1 MVQKSGINS
10 PVEVGIISLSHYL
23 QGLENI
29 PGGCLGFLNHQQ
41 YHSHFIC
48 KIIMFQGLFEPPQL
62 PTETEVVRVH
72 QSDGVSFSI
81 CARVERGVMKLLRT
95 KGAAYLATSEV
106 SRKSCVRNRKAS
118 RILKT
123 TFNLVASIFVHVTC
137 FLFLKLLEF
146 DKSTPTVLSW
156 ISNKTILQHPVIT
169 VPYQPKWPNG
179 RLTQDL
185 VTIVFRPL
193 VAGRQNLRK
202 KRTTRGENPSQRY
215 RFKRKFHVTFKSDF
229 FFCRVYPNV
238 SHHFFIRIGLGSNR
252 RGVFFVF
259 GKAQNL
265 IQKRRK

>member
-10 PVEVGIISLSHYL
+10 PVGIISLSHYL

-48 KIIMFQGLFEPPQL
+48 KIIMFQGLLKPLNFRQKR
-62 PTETEVVRVH
+62 VVRVH

-106 SRKSCVRNRKAS
+106 SQSCVRNRKAS
-118 RILKT
+118 RILQQPST
-123 TFNLVASIFVHVTC
+123 WLHLYLFMLHVSFSWSFWNLTSQ
-137 FLFLKLLEF
+137 
-146 DKSTPTVLSW
+146 PQTVLSW

-202 KRTTRGENPSQRY
+202 KRTTRGENPSQR
-215 RFKRKFHVTFKSDF
+215 
-229 FFCRVYPNV
+229 
-238 SHHFFIRIGLGSNR
+238 
-252 RGVFFVF
+252 
-259 GKAQNL
+259 
-265 IQKRRK
+265 